1 MSGISKFKMDRANGL
16 TRTLVT
22 EILERRDM
30 MEWRWLASHSDTPKE
45 ALYYM
50 TEHGDADVRETIAA
64 NPNAPYQA
72 HLVLIEDPHAD
83 VRSELAMKIGRL
95 APQLV
100 PGQRTRIREQVLVI
114 LQALAQD
121 EAPKVRQLI
130 VDAIKD
136 NPHIPHDVARRL
148 AEDREISVC
157 GPILEYSPL
166 LNDVDLKEIISAS
179 HVPGVLSAIARRAS
193 LSEDVSDALIRTRD
207 IVAVT
212 ALLSNHNAQIRED
225 TLDALMHDA
234 PGVPAWHEP
243 LAMRANLSVRLMTRI
258 ASFVASHL
266 VDRMLVSHIIHAD
279 DAKDILA
286 TVRTR
291 LKQNERP
298 QGEPSRLEHL
308 AQRAVEN
315 RLFNDSWAT
324 EMMTTRDS
332 AMVIYAIGLAADCS
346 ITATR
351 KLFASRN
358 GKAIMALCW
367 KAGLNAR
374 TGYEV
379 QKQLAQVPAEDLSTP
394 RGGIDYPMKRDDMQA
409 LLDAINH

>member
-1 MSGISKFKMDRANGL
+1 MSGITKYKLEGVSGL
-16 TRTLVT
+16 TRTQMT

-50 TEHGDADVRETIAA
+50 TEHGDADVREAIAA
-64 NPNAPYQA
+64 NPNAPFQA

-83 VRSELAMKIGRL
+83 VRAELAMKIGRL
-95 APQLV
+95 APQLA
-100 PGQRTRIREQVLVI
+100 PGQRTRMREQMLAV

-130 VDAIKD
+130 VEAIKD
-136 NPHIPHDVARRL
+136 SPHIPHDIARRL
-148 AEDREISVC
+148 AEDRELSVC

-166 LNDVDLKEIISAS
+166 LSDVDLTEIISAS
-179 HVPGVLSAIARRAS
+179 HVPGVLPAIARRAE
-193 LSEDVSDALIRTRD
+193 LSEDVSAALARTRD

-212 ALLSNHNAQIRED
+212 ALLSNSNAQIRED
-225 TLDALMHDA
+225 TLDALMNDA
-234 PGVPAWHEP
+234 ASIPAWHEP

-258 ASFVASHL
+258 ATFVASHI
-266 VDRMLVSHIIHAD
+266 VDRMLAAHVVSD
-279 DAKDILA
+279 EDAKTILA

-291 LKQNERP
+291 LKQSERP
-298 QGEPSRLEHL
+298 QGEPSRLEQL

-332 AMVIYAIGLAADCS
+332 GMVMYAIGLAAGMS
-346 ITATR
+346 VANTR
-351 KLFASRN
+351 KLFASRS

-367 KAGLNAR
+367 KAGLTAR
-374 TGYEV
+374 TSYEV
-379 QKQLAQVPAEDLSTP
+379 QKTLGQVPAEDLATP
-394 RGGIDYPMKRDDMQA
+394 KGGIDFPMKRDDMQL
-409 LLDAINH
+409 LLDTLTG

>member
-1 MSGISKFKMDRANGL
+1 MSGISKFKVDTTAGL
-16 TRTLVT
+16 TRTQVT

-50 TEHGDADVRETIAA
+50 TEHGDADIREIIAA

-72 HLVLIEDPHAD
+72 HLVLIEDPHAE

-95 APQLV
+95 APHLV
-100 PGQRTRIREQVLVI
+100 PGQRTRMREQVLVI

-130 VDAIKD
+130 VDAIQD
-136 NPHIPHDVARRL
+136 NPHIPHDVVRRL

-166 LNDVDLKEIISAS
+166 LSDVDLKEIITAS
-179 HVPGVLSAIARRAS
+179 HVPGVLSAIARRANV
-193 LSEDVSDALIRTRD
+193 SEDVSDALIRTRD
-207 IVAVT
+207 IVAVS
-212 ALLSNHNAQIRED
+212 ALLSNSNAQIRED
-225 TLDALMHDA
+225 TLDALMDDA

-243 LAMRANLSVRLMTRI
+243 LAMRANLSVRLMARI
-258 ASFVASHL
+258 ASFVASHI
-266 VDRMLVSHIIHAD
+266 VDRMLVSHVIHTE
-279 DAKDILA
+279 DAQEILA
-286 TVRTR
+286 TVRAR

-298 QGEPSRLEHL
+298 QGEPSRLEQL

-315 RLFNDSWAT
+315 RFFNDSWVT

-332 AMVIYAIGLAADCS
+332 AMVNYAIGLAAGLS
-346 ITATR
+346 MATTR

-358 GKAIMALCW
+358 GKVIMALCW
-367 KAGLNAR
+367 KAGLSAR

-379 QKQLAQVPAEDLSTP
+379 QKQLAQVPAEGLSTP
-394 RGGIDYPMKRDDMQA
+394 KGGIDYPMKRDDMLA
-409 LLDAINH
+409 LLSAID

>member
-1 MSGISKFKMDRANGL
+1 MKSVSKFKFDATNGL
-16 TRTLVT
+16 SRTQIT

-72 HLVLIEDPHAD
+72 HLVLIEDPHAE
-83 VRSELAMKIGRL
+83 VRAELAMKIGRL

-100 PGQRTRIREQVLVI
+100 PGQRTRIREQILVI

-121 EAPKVRQLI
+121 EAPKVRCLI
-130 VDAIKD
+130 VEAIKS
-136 NPHIPHDVARRL
+136 NPHIPHDIARAL
-148 AEDREISVC
+148 AEDRDISVC

-166 LNDVDLKEIISAS
+166 LSDVDLREIISAS
-179 HVPGVLSAIARRAS
+179 HMPGVLPAIARRSAV
-193 LSEDVSDALIRTRD
+193 SEDVSDALIRTRD
-207 IVAVT
+207 IVAVS
-212 ALLSNHNAQIRED
+212 ALLANSNAQIRED
-225 TLDALMHDA
+225 TLDALVNDA

-258 ASFVASHL
+258 ATFVASHI
-266 VDRMLVSHIIHAD
+266 VDRMLVSHMVSSE
-279 DAKDILA
+279 DAKEILDV
-286 TVRTR
+286 VRVK
-291 LKQNERP
+291 LKQAERP
-298 QGEPSRLEHL
+298 QGEPSRLEQL
-308 AQRAVEN
+308 ALRAVEN

-324 EMMTTRDS
+324 EMMTNRDS
-332 AMVIYAIGLAADCS
+332 GMVLYAIGLAAGLS
-346 ITATR
+346 SAATR
-351 KLFASRN
+351 KVFASRS

-367 KAGLNAR
+367 KAGLSAR

-379 QKQLAQVPAEDLSTP
+379 QKNLGQVPAEELSTP
-394 RGGIDYPMKRDDMQA
+394 KGGIDYPMKRDEMQA
-409 LLDAINH
+409 IVDTIAA